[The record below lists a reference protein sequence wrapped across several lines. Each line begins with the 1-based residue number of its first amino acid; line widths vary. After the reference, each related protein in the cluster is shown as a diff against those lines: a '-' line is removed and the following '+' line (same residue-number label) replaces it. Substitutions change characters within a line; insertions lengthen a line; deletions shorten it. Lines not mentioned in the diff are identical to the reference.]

1 MKTKETTTWVVTEL
15 NTRENTYKNDIMDIL
30 YGDDYKRHEYETREE
45 AYECA
50 DRLKEQGVKT
60 SISKQTKKGLVK

>member
-1 MKTKETTTWVVTEL
+1 MKTKEITTWVVTEL
-15 NTRENTYKNDIMDIL
+15 NTRANTYENNVVDIVC
-30 YGDDYKRHEYETREE
+30 GDDYKQHEHKTKEE

-60 SISKQTKKGLVK
+60 NISKQRKIKMI